1 MNKRI
6 LTISAAGCILA
17 ALSMAEV
24 LHPSGPIT
32 KQGETYLVKA
42 GGKTV
47 AVTPINRD
55 IFRITT
61 IPSGKERLDIPKSQ
75 AAVLAP
81 AQGGA
86 IASVTP
92 DEFMLTSSTTIVRV
106 NRRTGKTVF
115 TDLAGDTLLSEASGV
130 CNAKDTKNI
139 SFTPVGKENYYGAG
153 ERGHSLRLNGD
164 TLVMYNRQ
172 NYGYTAGGS
181 RWRSATMR

>member
-47 AVTPINRD
+47 AVTPINGD

-81 AQGGA
+81 AQGGQ
-86 IASVTP
+86 SP
-92 DEFMLTSSTTIVRV
+92 PSPLT
-106 NRRTGKTVF
+106 N
-115 TDLAGDTLLSEASGV
+115 L
-130 CNAKDTKNI
+130 C
-139 SFTPVGKENYYGAG
+139 
-153 ERGHSLRLNGD
+153 
-164 TLVMYNRQ
+164 
-172 NYGYTAGGS
+172 
-181 RWRSATMR
+181 